1 MVARLKKNE
10 EPEDDAFLKAILVLL
25 NKLPHLTR
33 LLLLPKKI
41 PPLELTWKL

>member
-10 EPEDDAFLKAILVLL
+10 EPEDDAFLEAIIFLL
-25 NKLPHLTR
+25 NKLPHLTK

-41 PPLELTWKL
+41 PLLELTWKL